1 MPAVRRLCAALKAP
15 AAPPH
20 VLAGVCSILTLPLPL
35 PVSGLGGQGVSYSTG
50 TGTGTGMG
58 TGTAD
63 EGPRKRDK
71 IAALIIAVFLFVA
84 TRLVGRETSGG
95 EYSRRKEIG
104 IQALRGVGGGGGGGG
119 EDGEEIE
126 GRDVDGWVREIG
138 ARGWQTLDWFAN
150 VREGSGLGFGR
161 AGEEGEEEGGEGS
174 VDEGGGESGAVGE
187 TVTPVR
193 RRFKGLETRNVNVG
207 TLQAGLGT
215 MVSYGGLVCVVGRSA
230 DSAVDAG

>member
-1 MPAVRRLCAALKAP
+1 MSAVRRLCAALEAP

-20 VLAGVCSILTLPLPL
+20 VLAGVSSILTLPLP
-35 PVSGLGGQGVSYSTG
+35 GLG
-50 TGTGTGMG
+50 
-58 TGTAD
+58 GTAD

-71 IAALIIAVFLFVA
+71 IAVLIIAVFLFVA

-95 EYSRRKEIG
+95 EYSRRKEVG
-104 IQALRGVGGGGGGGG
+104 IQALRGVGGGGG
-119 EDGEEIE
+119 EDGEEEIE

-150 VREGSGLGFGR
+150 VREGSGLGLGP
-161 AGEEGEEEGGEGS
+161 GGEEEEQEEEGS
-174 VDEGGGESGAVGE
+174 VDEGGGESGVVGE

-193 RRFKGLETRNVNVG
+193 RKGLETRNVNVG

-215 MVSYGGLVCVVGRSA
+215 MVSYGGLIGVAGRSA
-230 DSAVDAG
+230 DGAVDAGQGRLPE